1 MCQPDPITT
10 NPFLGKCFP
19 CHGLSWWLL
28 LLYFPSQPRQ
38 TAVRPKLSA
47 VSVIRETVF
56 SSFSSTYVGLLNR
69 LCFVVVV
76 FLRSPSPSHHQVCSW
91 GHDSHQLL
99 LPLPLC
105 VWERRPAWHCVLFCT
120 RRPAGGHVGFFAGFI
135 WLSTNQWW
143 YDEMLGRENANN
155 FSLWHLW
162 VLNQLNIV
170 ESFVSKV
177 VCGDDS
183 AGTEGE
189 YPPSSPF
196 SKVDEK
202 PSMVFFPPHQWW
214 VITVTHPPSVSMSLS
229 LSLLSRPSVWRQW
242 NQWQNTS
249 RWPLQT
255 AVFSGSYVS
264 SNI

>member
-19 CHGLSWWLL
+19 CHGLSWWRP
-28 LLYFPSQPRQ
+28 LLYFPSQPRK

-56 SSFSSTYVGLLNR
+56 SSFSLTYHVGLFCC
-69 LCFVVVV
+69 CF
-76 FLRSPSPSHHQVCSW
+76 FLRAPSPSHHQVCSW

-120 RRPAGGHVGFFAGFI
+120 RRPAGDRVGFFAGFI

-143 YDEMLGRENANN
+143 YVEMLGRENANN
-155 FSLWHLW
+155 FSLCYLW
-162 VLNQLNIV
+162 VLNQFNIA

-189 YPPSSPF
+189 YRPPSPF

-202 PSMVFFPPHQWW
+202 TCLVFFHL
-214 VITVTHPPSVSMSLS
+214 ITVTHPPSVSMSLS